1 MTTEL
6 IPAGPPG
13 PLMHQLPVRPNM
25 GPGGMQTPPAATTN
39 QAVRLWAAIRR
50 YKWVVMS
57 MTLVGTFGGVIA
69 TRLIKPQYEAFA
81 TVFLSGDVKK
91 DGGPL
96 RQKELI
102 SQEGW
107 IELLNSFEVTDQVV
121 RRIGLF
127 VEAGSPKD
135 SVYFRGFQLKD
146 RMQPGEYTLKS
157 DKSGKSYVLSRAGVD
172 LDKGQFGDSV
182 GAKLGF
188 VWAPK
193 SPGPDKNIKFTV
205 KTPRDASVVLRKQFT
220 AKIPRMTPFLRLT
233 LDDES
238 GARAATTMN
247 RWLEEFTN
255 VSSRIKKRNIVEFAG
270 TLEDQVKTAQKRL
283 NDAETSL
290 EGFRVKTITEPSE
303 VGTALSGGT
312 ERTNDPSYRM
322 FFDQKIEFENLRR
335 DREQLEKL
343 IADSRSGPNS
353 GVMTAEAL
361 YALPGVV
368 QGSPDLSDALKE
380 LTAKQAQLRAIQ
392 QLYTADYKAVSDL
405 KGVVRVLQ
413 TQTIPAAALAMLDQ
427 MRHKEEML
435 AQRIN
440 GASVELRKI
449 PQRSIE
455 EMRLRRDVEVTGL
468 LYTALLTKYN
478 EARMSTANTEAD
490 VTVLDTAIAPLEP
503 TKNTTP
509 GIILGGIFAGLALG
523 IAIAF
528 ILDRLDRRFRYP
540 EQATAELGLEI
551 VGFVPSLKLDRRGER
566 DPIATAQVVEAFRTM
581 RLSLQHLSALNET
594 VVVTITS
601 PMSGD
606 GKSLIS
612 SNLAVSFA
620 ESGVRTLLVD
630 GDVRR
635 GALHSAFSVPQV
647 PGVVD
652 VLAGRATLL
661 DALRPEVQ
669 PNLALIPCGTRTAR
683 APELLNSP
691 LDQMF
696 RALRPQ
702 YDVII
707 VDSPPLG
714 AGADALALSI
724 VTGSMC
730 LVLRAGE
737 TDRKMAEAK
746 LRVVDKLPVRV
757 LGAILNDV
765 SPDGEYA
772 YYSYLSEY
780 YQEDREPEPEPTREM
795 TEEMRLSRSGIVRQ
809 DAED

>member
-1 MTTEL
+1 MSAEL
-6 IPAGPPG
+6 IPAGPPVAM
-13 PLMHQLPVRPNM
+13 MHQPRTPM
-25 GPGGMQTPPAATTN
+25 QATGGAQPQAPPSTN
-39 QAVRLWAAIRR
+39 QFTRLIAAIRR
-50 YKWVVMS
+50 YKWAVLG
-57 MTLVGTFGGVIA
+57 MTLVGTVGGVVA
-69 TRLIKPQYEAFA
+69 TRFIKPQYETYA
-81 TVFLSGDVKK
+81 TVFLSGDTKK

-96 RQKELI
+96 RQQELI
-102 SQEGW
+102 SSQGW

-127 VEAGSPKD
+127 VETDTPKD
-135 SVYFRGFQLKD
+135 SAYFRGFQIKD
-146 RMQPGEYTLKS
+146 RMLPGDYTLKT
-157 DKSGKSYVLSRAGVD
+157 DKLGKSYVLARAGVD

-188 VWAPK
+188 VWNPR
-193 SPGPDKNIKFTV
+193 SPGPDKSIKFNV
-205 KTPRDASVVLRKQFT
+205 KTPRDASVELRKRFT
-220 AKIPRMTPFLRLT
+220 AVIPAFTPFLRLK
-233 LDDES
+233 LIDEN
-238 GARAATTMN
+238 GPRAATTLN

-255 VSSRIKKRNIVEFAG
+255 VSSRIKKRNVVEFASV
-270 TLEDQVKTAQKRL
+270 LEDQLKTAQKRL

-290 EGFRVKTITEPSE
+290 EGFRMKTITEPSE
-303 VGTALSGGT
+303 VGTAFSGGVQQ
-312 ERTNDPSYRM
+312 TNDPAFKSY
-322 FFDQKIEFENLRR
+322 FDQKIEYENIRR

-343 IADSRSGPNS
+343 IADSRSGPNP
-353 GVMTAEAL
+353 GVITAEAL
-361 YALPGVV
+361 IALPGVV
-368 QGSPDLSDALKE
+368 QGSPALAEALKDVTE
-380 LTAKQAQLRAIQ
+380 RQARLRTYQ
-392 QLYTADYKAVSDL
+392 QVYTDDYKAVSEM
-405 KGVVRVLQ
+405 KATVRTLQ
-413 TQTIPAAALAMLDQ
+413 TVTIPQAALAMLEQ
-427 MRHKEEML
+427 LRHREEL
-435 AQRIN
+435 VGQRIN

-455 EMRLRRDVEVTGL
+455 EMRQRREVEVAAQM
-468 LYTALLTKYN
+468 YMALLAKYN

-490 VTVLDTAIAPLEP
+490 HTVLDTAIAPLEP

-509 GIILGGIFAGLALG
+509 GIIFAGVLIGLALG
-523 IAIAF
+523 IAVAF
-528 ILDRLDRRFRYP
+528 TIDRLDRRFRYP
-540 EQATAELGLEI
+540 EQATHELGLEI
-551 VGFVPSLKLDRRGER
+551 VGFVPSLKLNRRGER
-566 DPIATAQVVEAFRTM
+566 DPIATAQVVEAFRTL
-581 RLSLQHLSALNET
+581 RLSLQHLSPPDGP
-594 VVVTITS
+594 VVVTISS

-606 GKSLIS
+606 GKSLIA

-620 ESGVRTLLVD
+620 ESGMRTLLID

-661 DALRPEVQ
+661 DALRSEVQ

-714 AGADALALSI
+714 AGADSLALAI
-724 VTGSMC
+724 VAGSMC
-730 LVLRAGE
+730 VVLRAGE

-780 YQEDREPEPEPTREM
+780 YQEDREPDVEPPREM
-795 TEEMRLSRSGIVRQ
+795 TEEMRLSRSGLVRQ
-809 DAED
+809 DIDD

>member
-1 MTTEL
+1 MSAEL
-6 IPAGPPG
+6 IPAGPPVTMMQQ
-13 PLMHQLPVRPNM
+13 PQAPAMAPS
-25 GPGGMQTPPAATTN
+25 GMQTPPPVTGN
-39 QAVRLWAAIRR
+39 QIARLWAAVRR
-50 YKWVVMS
+50 YKWAVITMV
-57 MTLVGTFGGVIA
+57 LVGTLGGVVA
-69 TRLIKPQYEAFA
+69 TRFIKPQYEAYA
-81 TVFLSGDVKK
+81 TVFLSGDTKRE
-91 DGGPL
+91 GGPI
-96 RQKELI
+96 RQQELI
-102 SQEGW
+102 SQQGW

-127 VEAGSPKD
+127 IQTDSPKD
-135 SVYFRGFQLKD
+135 SVYFRGFAIKEKML
-146 RMQPGEYTLKS
+146 PGDYTLKT
-157 DKSGKSYVLSRAGVD
+157 DKSGKAYVLARAGVD

-188 VWAPK
+188 VWKPK
-193 SPGPDKNIKFTV
+193 SPGPDKNIKFNV
-205 KTPRDASVVLRKQFT
+205 KTPRDASVELRKQFT
-220 AKIPRMTPFLRLT
+220 AVIPQFTPFLRLK
-233 LDDES
+233 LIDEN
-238 GARAATTMN
+238 GERAATTLN

-255 VSSRIKKRNIVEFAG
+255 VSSRIKKRNIVEFASV
-270 TLEDQVKTAQKRL
+270 LEDQLKTASKRL
-283 NDAETSL
+283 NDAETQY

-303 VGTALSGGT
+303 VGTAISGGT
-312 ERTNDPSYRM
+312 QQTNDPNFKL
-322 FFDQKIEFENLRR
+322 FFDQKIEYENVRR
-335 DREQLEKL
+335 DREQLERL
-343 IADSRSGPNS
+343 IADSRSGPNP
-353 GVMTAEAL
+353 GVITAEAL
-361 YALPGVV
+361 IALPGVI
-368 QGSPDLSDALKE
+368 QGSLALSEALKD
-380 LTAKQAQLRAIQ
+380 LTEKQARLRTFQ
-392 QLYTADYKAVSDL
+392 QVYTEDYKAVTEMRAA
-405 KGVVRVLQ
+405 VRTLQ
-413 TQTIPAAALAMLDQ
+413 TATIPQAALAMLDQ
-427 MRHKEEML
+427 LRRKEEIIG
-435 AQRIN
+435 QRIQ
-440 GASVELRKI
+440 GAATEMRKI
-449 PQRSIE
+449 PERSIT
-455 EMRLRRDVEVTGL
+455 EMRLKREVEVTSL
-468 LYTALLTKYN
+468 LYTQLLAKYN
-478 EARMSTANTEAD
+478 EARMSSANAEAD
-490 VTVLDTAIAPLEP
+490 VTVLDTAIAPLDP
-503 TKNTTP
+503 TRNTTP
-509 GIILGGIFAGLALG
+509 GIIFGGILVGLALG

-540 EQATAELGLEI
+540 EQATIELGLEI
-551 VGFVPSLKLDRRGER
+551 VGFVPSLKLNRRGER
-566 DPIATAQVVEAFRTM
+566 DPVATAQVVEAFRTL
-581 RLSLQHLSALNET
+581 RLSLQHLSPSNQP

-620 ESGVRTLLVD
+620 ESGMRTLLID

-661 DALRPEVQ
+661 DALRSEVQ

-696 RALRPQ
+696 RALRSQ

-737 TDRKMAEAK
+737 TDRKMADAK

-765 SPDGEYA
+765 TPDGEYA

-780 YQEDREPEPEPTREM
+780 YQEDREPEAEPPREM

-809 DAED
+809 DVED